1 MQYRFSHL
9 AEKAKAASEILY
21 KSKNEPAR
29 LLNEMIQNPETLDA
43 IPPPMMITLM
53 ENLTLW
59 CERHFHYADVAVVY
73 DGVANEFRFN
83 DFAAPKFRVSALIKL
98 AAEAIRRLLSQ
109 RLRGHTKNR
118 RIDGDA
124 KKKNS

>member
-1 MQYRFSHL
+1 
-9 AEKAKAASEILY
+9 
-21 KSKNEPAR
+21 
-29 LLNEMIQNPETLDA
+29 MIQSPEALDA
-43 IPPPMMITLM
+43 IPSPMMIVLM

-59 CERHFHYADVAVVY
+59 CERHFHDADVAALY
-73 DGVANEFRFN
+73 DGAAKEFRSN
-83 DFAAPKFRVSALIKL
+83 DFAVPRFRVSALIKL